1 MDPVTL
7 LRRRFGAHRCT
18 RRRAWIRSAPH
29 PVGTLLVVEI
39 AGPWPRD
46 ISEAPPFS
54 GLCQAP
60 SATIE
65 GADGR
70 VWRPQGVVP
79 VGPGTTVISYER
91 SVAEGRRTGPFRR
104 REWLL
109 PEDRSDSLADLCRV
123 LIEADEDAIAGF
135 EIMRNDPPEATVD
148 LLLCTHGT
156 RDVCCGGSG
165 TALYGQLS
173 GIGQPDSSDRAPAT
187 SGARVWRSS
196 HAGGHRFAPTAI
208 SLPEG
213 VSWSHLDATSATAV
227 LRRADSCDAL
237 AGHVRGAL
245 TLPEPTAQV
254 ADREGFH
261 RHGWQW
267 FSTERTAT
275 LLDPSTPVW
284 GSAGSD
290 DGNHDGARAGTVPAV
305 RSETW
310 SVAAELDAG
319 GRGCVAVELAGRV
332 PRPPCR
338 TTPVDPTDISTAAA
352 DVEPVDTDDV
362 WRVAAAHWDGASPGP
377 SRTRL

>member
-1 MDPVTL
+1 MHEAQGVD
-7 LRRRFGAHRCT
+7 
-18 RRRAWIRSAPH
+18 
-29 PVGTLLVVEI
+29 PVGTAPRWDALLVVEI
-39 AGPWPRD
+39 PGPWPRD

-60 SATIE
+60 SATIK

-91 SVAEGRRTGPFRR
+91 SVAEERRAGPFRR

-123 LIEADEDAIAGF
+123 LIEAEEDAVAGF
-135 EIMRNDPPEATVD
+135 ESMRNDPPEATVD

-213 VSWSHLDATSATAV
+213 VSWSHLDSTSATAV
-227 LRRADSCDAL
+227 LRRADSYDAL

-245 TLPEPTAQV
+245 TLPEPTAAV

-261 RHGWQW
+261 RYGWQW

-275 LLDPSTPVW
+275 LLDRSTPGVA
-284 GSAGSD
+284 SAGSD
-290 DGNHDGARAGTVPAV
+290 DGNHDGAATGTVPAV

-319 GRGCVAVELAGRV
+319 AAEVCVAVELAGRV